1 MCTETLRV
9 YLCHHQLPY
18 PTFSTLNKCAL
29 AEYKG
34 VQCPPENT
42 RLFLTRHDYESCDKC
57 NPFKDHFGEESKHSV
72 ENGAEVNIGES
83 KEDSDNGTK
92 EGNEVSGYENVG
104 KKDYW
109 DRNSEEY
116 NRIKKELWAYVFRD

>member
-1 MCTETLRV
+1 M
-9 YLCHHQLPY
+9 
-18 PTFSTLNKCAL
+18 
-29 AEYKG
+29 
-34 VQCPPENT
+34 QCPPENT

-109 DRNSEEY
+109 DRNSEEC